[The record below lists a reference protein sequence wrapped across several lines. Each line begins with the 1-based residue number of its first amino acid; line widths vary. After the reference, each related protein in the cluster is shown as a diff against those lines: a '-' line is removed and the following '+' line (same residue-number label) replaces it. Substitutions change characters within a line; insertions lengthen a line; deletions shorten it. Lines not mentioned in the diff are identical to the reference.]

1 MKYLA
6 AINAQCYYGPD
17 SHYGKIVFVKACD
30 TPAEAK
36 SVIEET
42 LKNYKVE
49 EEQFTDNITGWKD
62 NELRYVYPEEYD
74 EVKVSDTE
82 ESCAFAASILEFDE
96 KNGDFLLLAHS
107 CFDGPATP
115 IIKAQG
121 ASIQCRIHSDL
132 YLKKMREEM
141 DSYRDF
147 DDDEVKSDSPIL
159 EADQYDKA
167 WELGYAWV
175 KNPTG
180 INLID
185 GCEGV
190 ALSTSIIDWKEG
202 KVL

>member
-6 AINAQCYYGPD
+6 AINAQCYYGTD
-17 SHYGKIVFVKACD
+17 SHYGKIVFVKACN
-30 TPAEAK
+30 TPEEAK

-42 LKNYKVE
+42 LKKWKVE
-49 EEQFTDNITGWKD
+49 EEQFTDSITGWKD
-62 NELRYVYPEEYD
+62 NELRYVYVEDYD
-74 EVKVSDTE
+74 EVKISDTE
-82 ESCAFAASILEFDE
+82 NTCAFAASILEFDE
-96 KNGDFLLLAHS
+96 TKGDFLLLAHS

-115 IIKAQG
+115 IIEAQG
-121 ASIQCRIHSDL
+121 CIMQCRIHSDL
-132 YLKKMREEM
+132 YIKKMREEM
-141 DSYRDF
+141 DSYRDL
-147 DDDEVKSDSPIL
+147 DEAQSDSPIL

-190 ALSTSIIDWKEG
+190 ALSSSIVDWKEG
-202 KVL
+202 KVFN

>member
-6 AINAQCYYGPD
+6 AINAQCYYGTD

-121 ASIQCRIHSDL
+121 CIMQCRIHSDL
-132 YLKKMREEM
+132 YIKKMREEM
-141 DSYRDF
+141 DSYRDL
-147 DDDEVKSDSPIL
+147 DEAESDSPIL

-190 ALSTSIIDWKEG
+190 ALSSSIVDWKEG
-202 KVL
+202 KVFN